1 MRIFLSYAAQDR
13 NLAEAVSLA
22 LRAQGHTVFFDRTDL
37 PPGEEYDLRIR
48 RGIEKSQ
55 LFVFL
60 LSPDSVDAGS
70 YTLTELGIAQRVWQ
84 HPTGKVLP
92 IVIRPVPLELIP
104 AYLKSVTLLEPEG
117 NLPATIAD
125 AVHRIA
131 LARTPSVSQDD
142 DCGTGDSNHPWHRR
156 EDLLGNAGAASHGQG
171 WSAGRGDPGR

>member
-1 MRIFLSYAAQDR
+1 MRVFLSYAAQDR

-22 LRAQGHTVFFDRTDL
+22 LRAQGHTLFFDRTDL
-37 PPGEEYDLRIR
+37 PPGEEYDVRIR

-84 HPTGKVLP
+84 HPAGKVLP
-92 IVIRPVPLELIP
+92 VVIRPVPLDRIP
-104 AYLKSVTLLEPEG
+104 PYLKSVTLFEPEG
-117 NLPATIAD
+117 NLPATVAD

-131 LARTPSVSQDD
+131 LARQRWFFKTVMAGLAIATHSL
-142 DCGTGDSNHPWHRR
+142 HRR
-156 EDLLGNAGAASHGQG
+156 ICLLGATGPGNYGKG
-171 WSAGRGDPGR
+171 WSSRRGDPGR